1 MSCLSILTVY
11 VYLHKLYHHKI
22 KARLSRSEMKELQ
35 EGEDLLMFLSVN
47 PVVLAADVDPAL

>member
-1 MSCLSILTVY
+1 
-11 VYLHKLYHHKI
+11 
-22 KARLSRSEMKELQ
+22 MKELQ